1 VHITGEVILK
11 KENKGMCD
19 LCGRSNHRTQLF
31 QHILPL
37 EEIDLDEFVELI
49 IIMWEN
55 LEFNKH
61 IEFAMA

>member
-1 VHITGEVILK
+1 MKLRVYHRGNGVAQL
-11 KENKGMCD
+11 
-19 LCGRSNHRTQLF
+19 NHRRQLF

-37 EEIDLDEFVELI
+37 EEIDLDEFIELI